1 MKISYNWLK
10 KYIDINFEPLKL
22 SELLTDCGLEVEGL
36 EKYQSIKGGL
46 EGVVIGEVIT
56 KEKHPNAD
64 KLSLTTVDVGSD
76 KLLNIV
82 CGAPNVAAGQ
92 KVIVATIGTT
102 LYFEDQSFEIKKTK
116 IRGEISE
123 GMICAED
130 ELGLGTSHEG
140 IMILDPNAEIGVK
153 AKEYFKIENDYIYE
167 IGLTP
172 NRSDATSHIGVARD
186 LVAVFNCLNSNR
198 KSKLKIPSVKD
209 FKIDNNKREI
219 DVIIEDTEACPR
231 YSGITISGIQVKES
245 PQWLKNHL
253 KTIGVRPINNIVDIA
268 NFVLFETG
276 QPLHAFDADEIRGEK
291 VIIKKL
297 AQRTKFTT
305 LDEIERELTK
315 GDLMICNES
324 EGMCIAGVFGG
335 TKSGV
340 TEKTKNIFLES
351 AYFDPKTIRKTSKYH
366 ALQTDASFRFER
378 GADPNITV
386 YALKRAAMLIK
397 EIAGGS
403 ISSEIMDVYP
413 GPINKWTIDVFYKNI
428 DRLIGKSIK
437 RKIIKNILNDLG
449 IDIIQESVE
458 GLKLSIPTFKV
469 DVRGEADIIE
479 EILRIYGY
487 NNVEFSNQVKS
498 SLSFSSKPDKEKIQ
512 NLVSGYLCDN
522 GFSEI
527 INNSLINS
535 AYIEKNDVFDKKND
549 IKILNPISND
559 LDVLRQSLFF
569 GGLETVA
576 YNQNRKIT
584 DLKLFEFGNIYFYD
598 FDKFIKDNPLTKY
611 FETKHLTLFI
621 TGQKHKESW
630 SASPDIVDFY
640 YLKAFVNNILKRL
653 SIDISKME
661 ISLKTSSNFQEG
673 MLYTLKKSELVEF
686 GSVSK
691 NPLKDFGIKQEVF
704 YADFNWDLV
713 LDAVKDNKL
722 KYHEISKYPEV
733 RRDLA
738 LLIDKNIQFEDIEKL
753 AYQTEKQL
761 LKSVNLFDIY
771 EGDKIEKGKKSYAV
785 SFILQNPEKTLT
797 DKIVDKVM
805 NRLISAFEKNFNAK
819 IR

>member
-92 KVIVATIGTT
+92 KVLVATIGTT
-102 LYFEDQSFEIKKTK
+102 LYSEDQSFEIKKTK

-140 IMILDPNAEIGVK
+140 IMVLDPNAEIGVK
-153 AKEYFKIENDYIYE
+153 AKEYLKIENDYIYE

-198 KSKLKIPSVKD
+198 KSKLNIPSVKN
-209 FKIDNNKREI
+209 FKIDNHKKEI
-219 DVIIEDTEACPR
+219 DIIIEDTEACPR
-231 YSGITISGIQVKES
+231 YSGITVSGIQVKES
-245 PQWLKNHL
+245 PQWLKNRL
-253 KTIGVRPINNIVDIA
+253 KTIGVRPINNIVDIT

-276 QPLHAFDADEIRGEK
+276 QPLHAFDTDEIRGEK

-297 AQRTKFTT
+297 AQGTKFTT

-315 GDLMICNES
+315 DDLIICNES
-324 EGMCIAGVFGG
+324 NGMCIAGVFGG

-340 TEKTKNIFLES
+340 TKKTKNIFLES

-413 GPINKWTIDVFYKNI
+413 EPINKLTIDVLYKNI
-428 DRLIGKSIK
+428 DRLIGKSIE
-437 RKIIKNILNDLG
+437 RKIIKNILNDLD
-449 IDIIQESVE
+449 IDIIQESDK
-458 GLKLSIPTFKV
+458 GLKLSIPTCKV
-469 DVRGEADIIE
+469 DVRCEADIIE

-487 NNVEFSNQVKS
+487 NNVEFTTQVKS

-512 NLVSGYLCDN
+512 NLISGYLCDN

-535 AYIEKNDVFDKKND
+535 AYIEKNNVFDKKNNV
-549 IKILNPISND
+549 KILNPISND

-569 GGLETVA
+569 GGLETIA

-598 FDKFIKDNPLTKY
+598 FDKLIKDNPLTKY
-611 FETKHLTLFI
+611 IETKHLSLFI

-630 SASPDIVDFY
+630 SATPEIVDFF

-653 SIDISKME
+653 DIDISKME
-661 ISLKTSSNFQEG
+661 ISLKTSNNFQEG
-673 MLYTLKKSELVEF
+673 MLYTLKKSKLVEF

-713 LDAVKDNKL
+713 LDTLKDNKI
-722 KYHEISKYPEV
+722 KYHEIPKYPEV
-733 RRDLA
+733 KRDLA

-753 AYQTEKQL
+753 ANQTEKQL

-771 EGDKIEKGKKSYAV
+771 EGDEIETGKKSYAV
-785 SFILQNPEKTLT
+785 SFIFQNPEKTLT